1 MTMPNAIRSSRKG
14 NRATSKR
21 AQLRDILLAALA
33 RGDFKVGD
41 QVPTE
46 QELIQKYGV
55 SRPTVRESLA
65 SLVADGMLERRRG
78 AGTFV
83 LNLKK
88 TAPKSTTVAV
98 MVPCAAAIEDV
109 FHLLVRGIEDEL
121 HEQGYSMILCNHD
134 HRPDKI
140 RRYLPRLMQDQ
151 VAGVIFTPIELPKS
165 QEDNLAILREFEDL
179 GLPFVLV
186 DSPVSTE
193 TMTRFSVVGTNGFAA
208 TREIVRHLTGLG
220 HRRIAYIRG
229 LPDVFTSEQRFAGF
243 KEEMLKQGLEVPD
256 ASCPRVQLGPV
267 TFQGQGEIRALLAL
281 DPPPTAV
288 VCVHDCIAHNVVE
301 ELHRLKVPVPQ
312 QMAVVGFDDLS
323 LAAHL
328 DPPLTTV
335 HQPTSRASISTPAV
349 AVSDKAARPAAS
361 RPIMILFILVSIF
374 ASPLLLLFGIWRVRF
389 MRQTRRAH
397 YFMPL
402 AP

>member
-1 MTMPNAIRSSRKG
+1 MPRVITHTRNG
-14 NRATSKR
+14 NGATSKR

-33 RGDFKVGD
+33 RGDFKIGD
-41 QVPTE
+41 QLPTE

-55 SRPTVRESLA
+55 SRPIVRESLA

-83 LNLKK
+83 VNLKK

-98 MVPCAAAIEDV
+98 MVPCASQVEDV

-134 HRPDKI
+134 HSPEKV

-165 QEDNLAILREFEDL
+165 QDDNLAILREFEDM
-179 GLPFVLV
+179 GLPFVLI
-186 DSPVSTE
+186 DSPVSAD
-193 TMTRFSVVGTNGFAA
+193 TMTRFSVVGTNGYAA

-229 LPDVFTSEQRFAGF
+229 LPDVFSSDQRFAGF
-243 KEEMLKQGLEVPD
+243 KEEMLKQGLDMSE
-256 ASCPRVQLGPV
+256 AYCPRIQLGPV
-267 TFQGQGEIRALLAL
+267 MLQGQGEIRALLAL

-288 VCVHDCIAHNVVE
+288 VCVHDCIAHNVIE
-301 ELHRLKVPVPQ
+301 ELHRLNVPVPQ

-335 HQPTSRASISTPAV
+335 HQPANEAGRLTARVLLEKITGTLTGERQEFLPCQLVVRGSCGATTRKEPV
-349 AVSDKAARPAAS
+349 A
-361 RPIMILFILVSIF
+361 
-374 ASPLLLLFGIWRVRF
+374 
-389 MRQTRRAH
+389 
-397 YFMPL
+397 
-402 AP
+402 